1 MTQRKIR
8 NIVCGKSC
16 KKLFLLLLDTGLKM
30 MVAEPSG
37 TKIVFLDA
45 KNQGYV
51 FNPINDTLVLIRNM
65 PPT

>member
-1 MTQRKIR
+1 
-8 NIVCGKSC
+8 
-16 KKLFLLLLDTGLKM
+16 M

-65 PPT
+65 PPTWVHSFKFKIAVLWIRIRIQEEKNGLQ

>member
-1 MTQRKIR
+1 
-8 NIVCGKSC
+8 
-16 KKLFLLLLDTGLKM
+16 LLLLLDTGLKM

>member
-1 MTQRKIR
+1 MVGVVQIPRDKRREYPT
-8 NIVCGKSC
+8 VCVC
-16 KKLFLLLLDTGLKM
+16 LGLKM

-51 FNPINDTLVLIRNM
+51 FNPINDTLVLIRDM
-65 PPT
+65 PPA

>member
-1 MTQRKIR
+1 MC
-8 NIVCGKSC
+8 VC
-16 KKLFLLLLDTGLKM
+16 LGLKM

-51 FNPINDTLVLIRNM
+51 FNPINDTLVLIRDM
-65 PPT
+65 PPA

>member
-1 MTQRKIR
+1 MSKSHEMIEES
-8 NIVCGKSC
+8 NVPYCVCMC
-16 KKLFLLLLDTGLKM
+16 LGLKM

-51 FNPINDTLVLIRNM
+51 FNPINDTLVLIRDM
-65 PPT
+65 PPA